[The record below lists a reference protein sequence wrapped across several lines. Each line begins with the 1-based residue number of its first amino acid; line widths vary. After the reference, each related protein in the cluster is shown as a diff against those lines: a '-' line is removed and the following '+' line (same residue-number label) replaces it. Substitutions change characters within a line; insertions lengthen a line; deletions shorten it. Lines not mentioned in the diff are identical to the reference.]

1 MKSGMK
7 MMAVNEMR
15 RRRDSRGRFMEGG
28 QGGQMEMGYSRMEGG
43 GGQGNYNRMEGGSG
57 GRMEGGG
64 GSGRMGGYDRME
76 SEMRGGGG
84 RMESE
89 MRRGGGGRME
99 AEMRGGRGGGGN
111 RREGGNL
118 NRMEEGGASGGYWPG
133 PHMPPYGDEPQ
144 RKIGFGAN
152 RSEAEMGGYSRME
165 DEEPSMRRRRD
176 SRGRYMEGGQSQ
188 QEMRQG
194 NVSYFP
200 QERTSM
206 HYGGGGEGKKMQ
218 AGGTFW
224 MMPPEGGEKLTREK
238 GEKWVKKMKGDDPQA
253 RGEMWSYEDAKTL
266 AEERGISPEG
276 QEMVDFYVVLNMVY
290 NNYCKV
296 AKKYG
301 VDTEDYYA
309 DLAHAW
315 LYDKDGKP
323 PTEKLMAYHKYVIPH
338 EED

>member
-28 QGGQMEMGYSRMEGG
+28 QGGQMGMGYSRMEGG

-57 GRMEGGG
+57 
-64 GSGRMGGYDRME
+64 SGRMGGYDRME
-76 SEMRGGGG
+76 
-84 RMESE
+84 
-89 MRRGGGGRME
+89 
-99 AEMRGGRGGGGN
+99 AEMRGDRGDGGN
-111 RREGGNL
+111 RDESGNS
-118 NRMEEGGASGGYWPG
+118 NRMEEGGTSGGYWPG

-152 RSEAEMGGYSRME
+152 RSESEMGGYSRME
-165 DEEPSMRRRRD
+165 DQEPSMRRRRD

-206 HYGGGGEGKKMQ
+206 HYGGGGDGKRIQ

-224 MMPPEGGEKLTREK
+224 MMPPEGSEKLTREK

-253 RGEMWSYEDAKTL
+253 RGEMWSYEDAKTF
-266 AEERGISPEG
+266 AQERGITPEG

-290 NNYCKV
+290 NDYCKV

>member
-15 RRRDSRGRFMEGG
+15 RRRDSRGRYMEGG
-28 QGGQMEMGYSRMEGG
+28 QGGQIEMGYSRMEGG
-43 GGQGNYNRMEGGSG
+43 GGQGNYNRQEGGG
-57 GRMEGGG
+57 GRNRMEGGG

-76 SEMRGGGG
+76 SEMRRGG
-84 RMESE
+84 MES
-89 MRRGGGGRME
+89 
-99 AEMRGGRGGGGN
+99 EMRGGRGGGN
-111 RREGGNL
+111 RSEGVNS

-133 PHMPPYGDEPQ
+133 SHMPPYGDEPQ

-152 RSEAEMGGYSRME
+152 RSEAEMGGYGRME
-165 DEEPSMRRRRD
+165 EEDPSMRRRRD
-176 SRGRYMEGGQSQ
+176 SRGRYMEGGQNP

-200 QERTSM
+200 QERASM
-206 HYGGGGEGKKMQ
+206 HHGGRGEGKKIQ

-224 MMPPEGGEKLTREK
+224 MMPPEGGGEKITREK
-238 GEKWVKKMKGDDPQA
+238 GEKWVRKMKGDDPES
-253 RGEMWSYEDAKTL
+253 RGEIWSYEDAKTL
-266 AEERGISPEG
+266 AEERGLSTEG

-290 NNYCKV
+290 NDFCKV
-296 AKKYG
+296 AKKHG

-338 EED
+338 GEE